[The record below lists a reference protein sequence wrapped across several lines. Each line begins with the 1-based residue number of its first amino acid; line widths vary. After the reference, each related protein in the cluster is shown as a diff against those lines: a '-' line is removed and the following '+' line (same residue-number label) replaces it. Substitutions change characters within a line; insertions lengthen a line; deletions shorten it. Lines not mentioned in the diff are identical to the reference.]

1 MTKITGIYVVRIDS
15 NMDTIITTIPRRN
28 VIPKKL
34 RVVAYARVSSGKDT
48 MLHSLEAQRD
58 YYSSYISKN
67 SKWTFSG
74 IYSDEAI
81 SGTKDDRKGFNS
93 LLNDAR
99 NGGIDLIITKS
110 VSRFAR
116 NVVTLLKT
124 IRELTSLGVDIYF
137 EEQNIHTLSSEGE
150 FLLTVIALYAE
161 MEAKSVSENMLW
173 RIQKTFQE
181 GKVYAMKIL
190 GYRLKDGHLVIKEDE
205 AKIVR
210 LIYKLYLEGY
220 GKNKIA
226 DILNEQGYKT
236 RQNNNFAPVSVL
248 EILKNI
254 IYTGDIVLQKTIRLS
269 YLSKKKKLNVGE
281 RDRYYVEDAHEAIID
296 KAIFNKVQQELVRR
310 QLEHPQKDKVK
321 HTFTMMIRCCNCGCH
336 FIRKKRRDK
345 YIWVCSTA
353 NGLGK
358 SHCHIKGIS
367 EDILINLVQE
377 VLGLNEF
384 DEQIMRSLIQEIL
397 INENNT
403 VKFKFYGGEEII
415 KSWSYPSRKESW
427 SKEMKEKARMRGI
440 ATYRRMTN
448 G

>member
-1 MTKITGIYVVRIDS
+1 M
-15 NMDTIITTIPRRN
+15 
-28 VIPKKL
+28 
-34 RVVAYARVSSGKDT
+34 
-48 MLHSLEAQRD
+48 
-58 YYSSYISKN
+58 
-67 SKWTFSG
+67 
-74 IYSDEAI
+74 
-81 SGTKDDRKGFNS
+81 
-93 LLNDAR
+93 
-99 NGGIDLIITKS
+99 
-110 VSRFAR
+110 
-116 NVVTLLKT
+116 
-124 IRELTSLGVDIYF
+124 
-137 EEQNIHTLSSEGE
+137 
-150 FLLTVIALYAE
+150 
-161 MEAKSVSENMLW
+161 
-173 RIQKTFQE
+173 
-181 GKVYAMKIL
+181 
-190 GYRLKDGHLVIKEDE
+190 RLDE

-296 KAIFNKVQQELVRR
+296 KVSFNKVQQELARR
-310 QLEHPQKDKVK
+310 QLDHPQKDKVK

-367 EDILINLVQE
+367 EDILINLVKE
-377 VLGLNEF
+377 VLGLKEF
-384 DEQIMRSLIQEIL
+384 DEQIMRSLIQEIV
-397 INENNT
+397 INENNAVT
-403 VKFKFYGGEEII
+403 FKLYGGEEII
-415 KSWSYPSRKESW
+415 KRWSYPSRKESW

-440 ATYRRMTN
+440 ATYRRITN